1 MSRVLP
7 YEASDMEEEK
17 IDRRRIMP
25 RETKDQ
31 KINRLQAML
40 DSYKEYTMRVDKRIA
55 ELVQA
60 EEGSF
65 LHSPTYIQMKEEL
78 AFVKNLNELN
88 EIHLNRKDIEI
99 QRLRTLL
106 AEKTAGKQSAEQK
119 SVEDNASNERESVIL
134 RLQDA
139 QKDVAAGPSD
149 MNERCKVRTNAEILK

>member
-1 MSRVLP
+1 MRQ
-7 YEASDMEEEK
+7 EK